1 MNNTPQFTREDLI
14 RIIERM
20 EANPDDR
27 LGILAD
33 AGITALGAAGAA
45 ATAAVLGTTTVSIPL
60 ITALT
65 GFALVGAAPVALI
78 AGAAVAGGAVV
89 YGVSRLIKDAGFH
102 EGKRKQ
108 LLSQYQE
115 QLREV
120 QRKER
125 QQSLTAQDKIRFY
138 TFLKE
143 PLAQSLIIPE
153 DAYHLIK
160 SVENGQVPLTEAY
173 ELVGAVLQ
181 EMGQS

>member
-1 MNNTPQFTREDLI
+1 MSNKPKFTREDLI

-33 AGITALGAAGAA
+33 AGITVLGAAGAA
-45 ATAAVLGTTTVSIPL
+45 AAVAVLGTTTVSIPV

-65 GFALVGAAPVALI
+65 GLAFVGAAPVALL

-108 LLSQYQE
+108 LLSQYRE

-125 QQSLTAQDKIRFY
+125 QQNLTAQDKIKFY
-138 TFLKE
+138 GFLKE
-143 PLAQSLIIPE
+143 PLAQNLISPE
-153 DAYHLIK
+153 DTYHLIK

-173 ELVGAVLQ
+173 ELVGAVLL
-181 EMGQS
+181 EKAQS